1 MGQRRT
7 EEKMEMVIKTGM
19 KVMVDPFRDI
29 TEYGVED
36 MRGQVTGKVFYV
48 NQKHSWFGV
57 MYGPGLRTG
66 YRLAD
71 VGSVVK
77 VCG

>member
-1 MGQRRT
+1 
-7 EEKMEMVIKTGM
+7 MVIETGM
-19 KVMVDPFRDI
+19 KVRFDPFRDI
-29 TEYGVED
+29 TGYGVED

-48 NQKHSWFGV
+48 NQKRGWFGV

-77 VCG
+77 VYG